1 MYSLTQCEAIHFFI
15 KYSSYAHGRGI
26 SLSYSF
32 TTVDNIFYIT
42 PSRASMLFFVI
53 CHYSTTL
60 AVASL
65 LRRAIYTPAGSVLL

>member
-53 CHYSTTL
+53 CH
-60 AVASL
+60 
-65 LRRAIYTPAGSVLL
+65 